1 MRKFIIALVL
11 LLAVVFIF
19 LRLSELQNI
28 ADTLKNSNWV
38 FLSIALFFE
47 CLWLYNLST
56 TFGAL
61 YHLVELKEGRLQLF
75 LMATAANFVNVVT
88 PSGGIGGVAIF
99 IDSAKRKKCAPAPGI
114 CHRNLPCTM
123 T

>member
-1 MRKFIIALVL
+1 MRKFIVALVL

-28 ADTLKNSNWV
+28 ADTLHKSNWV
-38 FLSIALFFE
+38 FLSIAIFFE

-61 YHLVELKEGRLQLF
+61 YHLMGLKRGDC
-75 LMATAANFVNVVT
+75 
-88 PSGGIGGVAIF
+88 SC
-99 IDSAKRKKCAPAPGI
+99 S
-114 CHRNLPCTM
+114 
-123 T
+123 